1 MKSKSSIVL
10 LTLAPLFLFIISF
23 NYISKETTPIPKAAM
38 NIIKCTSTNFLLS
51 QVDTTRQIAPLFND
65 LGNHFYTI
73 STNNKK
79 AQAFFNQGLNLAY
92 AFNHAESHRSF
103 MEVARLDPN
112 SAMAYWGQAY
122 VLGPNINDQL
132 PDAARRQKSYE
143 AIQKAKKLTSNGN
156 VKEQDLIHALSFR
169 YSKDSVD
176 IKKLNLAYM
185 DAMAKVADKYPTDP
199 DILTLYAAAIM
210 NTVPWNYW
218 DKNGNPSPNIKEAK
232 LALENAKKLNSKHPG
247 ANHYYIHMVEL
258 PKPDLGVES
267 ADILNGLD
275 LGAGHLVHMPGHIY
289 MRVGRYE
296 DAVKVNQK
304 AILSDERYISQCF
317 AQGLY
322 PLVYYPHNIH
332 FLWSAAS
339 MLGNSELA
347 IDAAKKTAEKV
358 PVSLLKDSRFH
369 QSFAS
374 SPILAYTR
382 FGKWNDVLTMPNP
395 GEEHNYM
402 QLIWHYA
409 RGIAFLRKDNLKD
422 AKEELEFIANRDK
435 ELDFENISLV
445 AYEVLA
451 GEIEAYNGNLDEAI
465 SHLEKAVTYEDELP
479 YDEPSVWYIPTRQ
492 TLGAILLKAK
502 KYKQAEKVYR
512 EDLAYYRQNG
522 WSLKGLY
529 ISLIAQDHVYEA
541 EYVKSDFEKAWVK
554 ADIEIDSSV
563 L

>member
-1 MKSKSSIVL
+1 MKSKSSLVL
-10 LTLAPLFLFIISF
+10 LSIAPLFLFFIF
-23 NYISKETTPIPKAAM
+23 NKKKSPLPKAAM
-38 NIIKCTSTNFLLS
+38 NIIKCSSTNFLLS

-112 SAMAYWGQAY
+112 SAMAFWGQAY

-132 PDAARRQKSYE
+132 PDAERRQKSYE
-143 AIQKAKKLTSNGN
+143 AIQKAKKLISNGN
-156 VKEQDLIHALSFR
+156 EKEQDLIRALSFR

-210 NTVPWNYW
+210 NTVPWDYW

-232 LALENAKKLNSKHPG
+232 LALEKAKKINPKHPG

-267 ADILNGLD
+267 ADILNDLD

-322 PLVYYPHNIH
+322 PLGYYPHNIH

-358 PVSLLKDSRFH
+358 PVYLLKDSRWH
-369 QSFAS
+369 QNFAS
-374 SPILAYTR
+374 SPILAYLR
-382 FGKWNDVLTMPNP
+382 FGKWNDVLTMPDP
-395 GEEHNYM
+395 GKDHNYM

-435 ELDFENISLV
+435 KLDFENIALV

-465 SHLEKAVTYEDELP
+465 SHLEKAVAYEDELP
-479 YDEPSVWYIPTRQ
+479 YDEPSTWYIPTRQ
-492 TLGAILLKAK
+492 TLGAVLLKAK
-502 KYKQAEKVYR
+502 KYEQAEKMYR

-529 ISLIAQDHVYEA
+529 LSLKAQDHVYEA
-541 EYVKSDFEKAWVK
+541 EQIKTAFEKAWEK
-554 ADIEIDSSV
+554 SDIEIDSSV